1 MSENSSVN
9 AHKASL
15 QVKET
20 PTLEIEKSFWEKDF
34 EFVAGLDE
42 VGRGAWA
49 GPVVA
54 AAVILPCNFQIPE
67 GLADSKLLKHRE
79 RKKLAKIIYAT
90 ALAYSVSQVNLPV
103 INKKGIGEATQ
114 KAFRLAIRNLKV
126 RPQYSLIDAFYIKH
140 FNRKVQKPI
149 KNGDKICASISA
161 ASIVAKVYR
170 DELMKKLH
178 FKYPQYGFGKHKG
191 YGTRAHQ
198 EAIAK
203 YGFCPLHRKSFN
215 LQWVLDAKR

>member
-1 MSENSSVN
+1 MLGNSSGN
-9 AHKASL
+9 ARRVSL
-15 QVKET
+15 PPKVT
-20 PTLEIEKSFWEKDF
+20 PTLEFEKSLWGKNI
-34 EFVAGLDE
+34 EFIAGLDE
-42 VGRGAWA
+42 VGRGSWA
-49 GPVVA
+49 GPVVVG
-54 AAVILPCNFQIPE
+54 AVILPRDFQIPE
-67 GLADSKLLKHRE
+67 GLADSKLLKHQE
-79 RKKLAKIIYAT
+79 RKRLAKLIYAT
-90 ALAYSVSQVNLPV
+90 ALAYTVTQVNLSV

-114 KAFRLAIRNLKV
+114 KAFRLAIKSLKIK
-126 RPQYSLIDAFYIKH
+126 PQYTLIDAFYIKH
-140 FNRKVQKPI
+140 FNRKIQKPI

-161 ASIVAKVYR
+161 ASIIAKVYR
-170 DELMKKLH
+170 DDLMKKLH